1 MKCYGLQVEKQMIN
15 FENNMLVLNNVFSK
29 EDVNQINA
37 YTDYVRKEERER
49 ILNILYNK
57 GLELEKDVSLDDE
70 ASRTRYLFMLDIIE
84 IVKNS
89 GHTKDAS

>member
-1 MKCYGLQVEKQMIN
+1 MKDLDVELHELPDFDKG
-15 FENNMLVLNNVFSK
+15 
-29 EDVNQINA
+29 
-37 YTDYVRKEERER
+37 VRAERER

-89 GHTKDAS
+89 GNKE

>member
-1 MKCYGLQVEKQMIN
+1 MIYDEGL
-15 FENNMLVLNNVFSK
+15 
-29 EDVNQINA
+29 DVQGAIYNA
-37 YTDYVRKEERER
+37 YQKGIREERER

-89 GHTKDAS
+89 GHKE

>member
-1 MKCYGLQVEKQMIN
+1 MGRLAEIDAELHELPDYEKGIR
-15 FENNMLVLNNVFSK
+15 S
-29 EDVNQINA
+29 
-37 YTDYVRKEERER
+37 ERER

-89 GHTKDAS
+89 GQ

>member
-1 MKCYGLQVEKQMIN
+1 MGRLAEIDAELHELPDYEKGIR
-15 FENNMLVLNNVFSK
+15 
-29 EDVNQINA
+29 A
-37 YTDYVRKEERER
+37 ERER

-89 GHTKDAS
+89 GE